1 MALPTVAERYSL
13 QRPENDILYSDFLTD
28 LNFHPQTNALL
39 SIVNEASVARSIRNL
54 LLTNKYERLFN
65 PNIGSNIRSILFEN
79 VSGHSTA
86 ALKTAI
92 TETIENYEPRAKLV
106 SVNVTA
112 YPDRNGYVTT
122 ITFYI
127 LNESESVTINVPLY
141 RVR

>member
-13 QRPENDILYSDFLTD
+13 RRSEDDVLYSDFLTD
-28 LNFHPQTNALL
+28 LNFHPQTNSLL
-39 SIVNEASVARSIRNL
+39 SIVNEASVARSIRSL

-65 PNIGSNIRSILFEN
+65 PNIGSNIRSILFEDI
-79 VSGHSTA
+79 SGHSSA

-106 SVNVTA
+106 SIDVTA
-112 YPDRNGYVTT
+112 YPEKNGYVTS
-122 ITFYI
+122 ITFYL